1 MKNILHLV
9 KRLFHPI
16 TLAVFLVGVGGF
28 LFGLIFAVER
38 QDATIV
44 APRVDTATSRVDTV
58 APTVDTEASNRI
70 AQLEGALA
78 ARETEL
84 AELQGQLSQ
93 LRAEAPSPAAM
104 VDANNKIASLEVAL
118 ANSTAELD
126 TLQRELDKLSGQLA
140 EAIQARDAVREQSDR
155 ERRDTENERAS
166 LQQSI
171 ADLTARLAAAEEAVR
186 EQAETAARAQAEAAA
201 GKEPSPPT
209 EAAAEPEQ
217 AAADSEASAPQP
229 AASASNA
236 PDTAE
241 ADAQTQQAAAPAP
254 TGGPIA
260 QGIAAYR
267 ATNYREAYEL
277 WLPEARK
284 GSARAQF
291 YVGALYFEGRG
302 VPTDRVASYMWLRA
316 ATQANDPG
324 AIKLLDRLREGMSGP
339 ELAEAETRIANGE
352 TIPAQ

>member
-1 MKNILHLV
+1 MNMIWYRV
-9 KRLFHPI
+9 TRLLHPI
-16 TLAVFLVGVGGF
+16 TLAVILVGVAGF
-28 LFGLIFAVER
+28 LLGLIVAVER
-38 QDATIV
+38 QDAAV
-44 APRVDTATSRVDTV
+44 PAPSLEAAAPRVDT
-58 APTVDTEASNRI
+58 EARNRI
-70 AQLEGALA
+70 AELEGALA

-84 AELQGQLSQ
+84 ADLQGELSQ
-93 LRAEAPSPAAM
+93 LRAEAPPPTEM
-104 VDANNKIASLEVAL
+104 LEANNKIASLEAAL
-118 ANSTAELD
+118 ANSTSELD

-140 EAIQARDAVREQSDR
+140 EAIQARDILREQGDR
-155 ERRDTENERAS
+155 ARRDTDNERES

-171 ADLTARLAAAEEAVR
+171 ADLTARLAEAEEALRV
-186 EQAETAARAQAEAAA
+186 QAEEAARAQAAAA
-201 GKEPSPPT
+201 AKQEAKPAT
-209 EAAAEPEQ
+209 EAAPPERS
-217 AAADSEASAPQP
+217 AADSEPSAPQP
-229 AASASNA
+229 VDAASSA

-241 ADAQTQQAAAPAP
+241 ADEQKQEEVAATP

-267 ATNYREAYEL
+267 AANYRKAYEL

-316 ATQANDPG
+316 ATKANDPG
-324 AIKLLDRLREGMSGP
+324 AIKLLDQLREGMTGP